1 MKFGRSF
8 LVEGPF
14 SMEQT
19 ATVCITSTLEG
30 FKDAL
35 RCAVVAVADCPM
47 QCCCFGNLVIE
58 FKLFVFEQKA
68 ESRLSRTFICDNCL
82 FFIILN
88 FFFDNDVLRILQ
100 EDGGETFIS
109 GGGGI
114 EKDTKSLI
122 TAADARNEIWLEE
135 TDKSVPPCLDNF
147 VDTVKGKMVKD
158 LKNEVVW

>member
-8 LVEGPF
+8 LVERPL

-19 ATVCITSTLEG
+19 STVCITSALER

-35 RCAVVAVADCPM
+35 RRAAVVVANCPM

-58 FKLFVFEQKA
+58 FKPFVFEQKV
-68 ESRLSRTFICDNCL
+68 ESRVSRTFICDNCL
-82 FFIILN
+82 FFIVLN
-88 FFFDNDVLRILQ
+88 FFLDNDVLRILQ

-114 EKDTKSLI
+114 EKDTKSLV
-122 TAADARNEIWLEE
+122 TAADARNEIRLEE

-147 VDTVKGKMVKD
+147 VDPMKGKMVKD
-158 LKNEVVW
+158 LENEVVW